1 MTVAPANRKPTDNNT
16 NFIKYRKL
24 YYPEIIM
31 TEQELTKGLKE
42 IWDYLTDAQ
51 RHAVLDS
58 LIVQPCHKGDYIY
71 RNEEESVYLYCM
83 VRGRAKLEKYG
94 IGGRNQIMRMFQPG
108 DIFGY
113 RSYFA
118 DQEHT
123 TEAVALDN
131 VTLACIPM
139 TLIEDICMVNPEL
152 AMYFVRNLALDLGRS
167 DERTVNLTQKHI
179 RGRLADSILLLIEK
193 YGFEADGS
201 TINVLMSREDLA
213 SLSNM
218 TTSNAIRTL
227 TAFTTEG
234 IIAVD
239 GRRIKV
245 LDRLKLKHVNANG

>member
-1 MTVAPANRKPTDNNT
+1 
-16 NFIKYRKL
+16 
-24 YYPEIIM
+24 M
-31 TEQELTKGLKE
+31 TELELTKGLKE
-42 IWDYLTDAQ
+42 IWGFLTDGQ
-51 RHAVLDS
+51 RHAVMES

-94 IGGRNQIMRMFQPG
+94 IGGRTQIVRMFQPG

-113 RSYFA
+113 RSYFSN
-118 DQEHT
+118 QSHT
-123 TEAVALDN
+123 TEAVAIEN
-131 VTLACIPM
+131 TTVACIPM
-139 TLIEDICMVNPEL
+139 TLIEQICLINPEL
-152 AMYFVRNLALDLGRS
+152 AMYFVRNLAVDLGKS
-167 DERTVNLTQKHI
+167 DLRTVNLTQKHI
-179 RGRLADSILLLIEK
+179 RGRLADSILLLIDK
-193 YGFEADGS
+193 YGFESDGA

-234 IIAVD
+234 IISVD

-245 LDRLKLKHVNANG
+245 LDRLKLKHVNSNG